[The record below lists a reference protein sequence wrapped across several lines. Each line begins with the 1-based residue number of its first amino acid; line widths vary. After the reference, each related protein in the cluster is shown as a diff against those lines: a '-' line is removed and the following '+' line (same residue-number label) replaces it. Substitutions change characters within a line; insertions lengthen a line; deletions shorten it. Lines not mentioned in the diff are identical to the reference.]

1 MRTQVIDKT
10 VVVSS
15 IEGNVQILLAD
26 GSSRPLQKGEILQP
40 GAKLNIAD
48 DAKLLLAPYDDA
60 PTATTPDSSAP
71 DVPLP
76 GLQQV
81 PDDGTAT
88 SPEIAALQQSILQG
102 VDPTQNFEA
111 SAAGGAPAAGGGGG
125 GIGGVAGASGNGGFV
140 TIDRTGDATIAAA
153 GFDTAYQTEPVV
165 DTEQL
170 AEPLL
175 TNELSDEG
183 EQLTVA
189 EGGVLNGNLLT
200 NTVNTDGPE
209 AASVPLF
216 SWGDNINV
224 TAGTS
229 VTIDGIGS
237 LIVNSDGSFTF
248 TPAPNYDG
256 AVPPV
261 TYVVSDGTDTVQ
273 STLELTIT
281 PVNALSDQSESV
293 VVTEDSA
300 VSGNLLANTTDN
312 DGPQAP
318 SITGFSWG
326 AITNPVLGTP
336 VTLAGVGTLL
346 VNADGS
352 YQFTP
357 APNYD
362 GAVPPVN
369 YSVTDGVDT
378 VQSTLSITITPVDE
392 PAELGGFQLEGGD
405 LTLSEAALADGSG
418 SDTTALTQSGV
429 FTFNAADGV
438 QSLTLGDI
446 TLISNGLPIT
456 AFPQTIT
463 SPLGNQLVV
472 TGINYNPVTGAGSV
486 SYSYTLTDN
495 EVHPSGGGNNNLFED
510 FAVTL
515 VDSDGDSA
523 NNTLSVRIVDDVPTA
538 SNDSNPGVASEASLV
553 LGGNVLGNDVQGADG
568 AAVTAGTLT
577 GTYGSLVL
585 GADGSYTYTLN
596 PADPQFVALPGGA
609 TGSEVFT
616 YVLTDGDGDTST
628 ATLTLSIRND
638 DDNVTITDLT
648 PKGEGGD
655 ATVFEDDLL
664 STRGAGESA
673 GSDSS
678 KESTTV
684 TGSFNISAPDG
695 VQTLSVGGINL
706 VSGGVVASVP
716 QSVTTGFGNTL
727 TITAYNP
734 ATGLVSYS
742 YTLTDNEVHPSGGG
756 NNNLFEDFA
765 VTLVDSDGDSA
776 NNTLSVRI
784 VDDVPTASNDSNPG
798 VASEASL
805 VLGGNVLGNDVQGAD
820 GAAVTAGTLT
830 GTYGSLVLGAD
841 GSYTYTL
848 NPADPQFVALPGG
861 ATGSEVF
868 TYVLTDGDGDTS
880 TATLTLSIR
889 NDDDNV
895 TITDLTP
902 KGEGGDATVFEDDLL
917 STRGAGESAGSDS
930 SKESTTVTGSF
941 NISAPDG
948 VQTLSVGGINLVS
961 GGVVASVP
969 QSVTTGFGNTL
980 TITAYN
986 PATGLVSYS
995 YTLTD
1000 NEVHPSGGGNNN
1012 LFEDFAVTLVDSDGD
1027 SANNTLSVRIVDD
1040 VPVSPVDLNT
1050 RVEEFSNPGTNLMII
1065 LDTSGSMDYASG
1077 VAGFATRMAIAKASI
1092 LQLIGDYDD
1101 VGDVMVRLVGFAS
1114 SATTNFLGSGD
1125 VWLTATQALNVING
1139 ITDYLGDGGTDYDD
1153 ALIKAM
1159 SAYDSAGKIIGGQS
1173 VLYFLSDGEPTE
1185 STNWPGVSGTGSTG
1199 INTAEQT
1206 AWEAFLN
1213 SNDIN
1218 AYALG
1223 MGTGATAGALTPI
1236 AYNGSSGQQQPAII
1250 VTDLSQLASTLSGTV
1265 QVPTTGNL
1273 LTDAGVVFGADGPA
1287 TLPITSI
1294 SHDADGNPATPD
1306 VVYTTTY
1313 SGYNAITHVLTIPT
1327 HGGGTFSVNLLT
1339 GAYSYSL
1346 SLDVA
1351 NDYTET
1357 FRYTI
1362 SDADGDVKTGVLNM
1376 ITTDSSDVIAYDNGD
1391 EALVTQIMVPGATT
1405 STTLADFGDTTNS
1418 ANSGAGYNPWIYDT
1432 SGTGLS
1438 VMDLGSTSIGSAVA
1452 NNGNKWIVSTLSS
1465 STLDGSVSGGALQL
1479 VDSNDDGAGAAE
1491 LLTPEFVTGL
1501 AGTTTLSFQYDRGNV
1516 HASDTVTWSLYKF
1529 DGSSWVQLSGVGFS
1543 GNLSGDPGTLSTI
1556 TTSTLDAG
1564 TRYRVYFSV
1573 NDGSGNSDSTLQ
1585 LDNIKLNVTAAATA
1599 AIALTAAHGNLLI
1612 DPNHDMMSGDPWGSV
1627 DAIGAESTVLKIWNG
1642 SSYTAVTTSQ
1652 TVAGLYGS
1660 LEIHSDGAYTYTP
1673 NADLNNVGK
1682 ADVFNY
1688 QLAQSDGDQD
1698 TAQLTINIASSAT
1711 AAPTV
1716 MEGTSA
1722 NDALVGTSGDDVL
1735 LGHAGADVLNG
1746 NDGNDRLEGGAGND
1760 TLIGGLGDDILIGGL
1775 GSDTMTGG
1783 AGSDTFKWLA
1793 GEADGSTDNITDF
1806 TLGNTASG
1814 GDVLDLSDLLVGVPT
1829 GGSNDAL
1836 AAALDSYLQFDTATK
1851 TLTIDPDGAVGG
1863 SELTI
1868 QFQNSLDLASLGSNQ
1883 DIIKQLLDDGN
1894 LKVDP

>member
-71 DVPLP
+71 DVPVP

-81 PDDGTAT
+81 PDDGTVT

-111 SAAGGAPAAGGGGG
+111 SAAGGAPAAGGGG

-261 TYVVSDGTDTVQ
+261 TYVVSDSTDTVQ

-326 AITNPVLGTP
+326 EITNPVLGTP

-429 FTFNAADGV
+429 FTFSAADGV

-446 TLISNGLPIT
+446 TLISNGLSIT

-495 EVHPSGGGNNNLFED
+495 EAHPSGGGNNNLFED

-585 GADGSYTYTLN
+585 GADGSYNYTLN

-1125 VWLTATQALNVING
+1125 VWLTAAQALNVING

-1432 SGTGLS
+1432 SSTGMS

-1452 NNGNKWIVSTLSS
+1452 SNGNKWIVSTLSS

-1599 AIALTAAHGNLLI
+1599 AIALTAAHGNLLT

-1711 AAPTV
+1711 VAPTV

-1760 TLIGGLGDDILIGGL
+1760 TLIGGLGEDILIGGL

-1783 AGSDTFKWLA
+1783 AGSDAFKWLA
-1793 GEADGSTDNITDF
+1793 GDADGSTDNITDF

>member
-71 DVPLP
+71 DVPVP

-81 PDDGTAT
+81 PDDGTVT

-111 SAAGGAPAAGGGGG
+111 SAAGGAPAAGGGG

-261 TYVVSDGTDTVQ
+261 TYVVSDSTDTVQ

-326 AITNPVLGTP
+326 EITNPVLGTP

-429 FTFNAADGV
+429 FTFSAADGV

-446 TLISNGLPIT
+446 TLISNGLSIT

-495 EVHPSGGGNNNLFED
+495 EAHPSGGGNNNLFED

-1125 VWLTATQALNVING
+1125 VWLTAAQALNVING

-1432 SGTGLS
+1432 SSTGMS

-1452 NNGNKWIVSTLSS
+1452 SNGNKWIVSTLSS

-1599 AIALTAAHGNLLI
+1599 AIALTAAHGNLLT

-1711 AAPTV
+1711 VAPTV

-1760 TLIGGLGDDILIGGL
+1760 TLIGGLGEDILIGGL

-1783 AGSDTFKWLA
+1783 AGSDAFKWLA
-1793 GEADGSTDNITDF
+1793 GDADGSTDNITDF

>member
-1 MRTQVIDKT
+1 M
-10 VVVSS
+10 
-15 IEGNVQILLAD
+15 
-26 GSSRPLQKGEILQP
+26 
-40 GAKLNIAD
+40 
-48 DAKLLLAPYDDA
+48 
-60 PTATTPDSSAP
+60 
-71 DVPLP
+71 
-76 GLQQV
+76 
-81 PDDGTAT
+81 
-88 SPEIAALQQSILQG
+88 
-102 VDPTQNFEA
+102 
-111 SAAGGAPAAGGGGG
+111 
-125 GIGGVAGASGNGGFV
+125 
-140 TIDRTGDATIAAA
+140 
-153 GFDTAYQTEPVV
+153 
-165 DTEQL
+165 
-170 AEPLL
+170 
-175 TNELSDEG
+175 
-183 EQLTVA
+183 
-189 EGGVLNGNLLT
+189 
-200 NTVNTDGPE
+200 
-209 AASVPLF
+209 
-216 SWGDNINV
+216 
-224 TAGTS
+224 
-229 VTIDGIGS
+229 
-237 LIVNSDGSFTF
+237 
-248 TPAPNYDG
+248 
-256 AVPPV
+256 
-261 TYVVSDGTDTVQ
+261 
-273 STLELTIT
+273 
-281 PVNALSDQSESV
+281 
-293 VVTEDSA
+293 
-300 VSGNLLANTTDN
+300 
-312 DGPQAP
+312 
-318 SITGFSWG
+318 
-326 AITNPVLGTP
+326 
-336 VTLAGVGTLL
+336 
-346 VNADGS
+346 
-352 YQFTP
+352 
-357 APNYD
+357 
-362 GAVPPVN
+362 
-369 YSVTDGVDT
+369 
-378 VQSTLSITITPVDE
+378 
-392 PAELGGFQLEGGD
+392 
-405 LTLSEAALADGSG
+405 
-418 SDTTALTQSGV
+418 
-429 FTFNAADGV
+429 
-438 QSLTLGDI
+438 
-446 TLISNGLPIT
+446 
-456 AFPQTIT
+456 
-463 SPLGNQLVV
+463 
-472 TGINYNPVTGAGSV
+472 
-486 SYSYTLTDN
+486 
-495 EVHPSGGGNNNLFED
+495 
-510 FAVTL
+510 
-515 VDSDGDSA
+515 
-523 NNTLSVRIVDDVPTA
+523 
-538 SNDSNPGVASEASLV
+538 
-553 LGGNVLGNDVQGADG
+553 
-568 AAVTAGTLT
+568 
-577 GTYGSLVL
+577 
-585 GADGSYTYTLN
+585 
-596 PADPQFVALPGGA
+596 
-609 TGSEVFT
+609 
-616 YVLTDGDGDTST
+616 
-628 ATLTLSIRND
+628 
-638 DDNVTITDLT
+638 
-648 PKGEGGD
+648 
-655 ATVFEDDLL
+655 
-664 STRGAGESA
+664 
-673 GSDSS
+673 
-678 KESTTV
+678 
-684 TGSFNISAPDG
+684 
-695 VQTLSVGGINL
+695 
-706 VSGGVVASVP
+706 
-716 QSVTTGFGNTL
+716 
-727 TITAYNP
+727 
-734 ATGLVSYS
+734 
-742 YTLTDNEVHPSGGG
+742 HPSGGG

-1125 VWLTATQALNVING
+1125 VWLTAAQALNVING

-1206 AWEAFLN
+1206 AWETFLN

-1418 ANSGAGYNPWIYDT
+1418 ANSGVGYNPWIYDT

-1452 NNGNKWIVSTLSS
+1452 SNGNKWIVSTLSS
-1465 STLDGSVSGGALQL
+1465 STLDGSVSGGVLQL

-1543 GNLSGDPGTLSTI
+1543 GNLSGDPGSLSTI

-1599 AIALTAAHGNLLI
+1599 AIALTAAHGNLLT

-1760 TLIGGLGDDILIGGL
+1760 TLIGGLGEDILIGGL

-1793 GEADGSTDNITDF
+1793 GDADGSTDNITDF

-1829 GGSNDAL
+1829 GGSNDDL

>member
-40 GAKLNIAD
+40 GARLNIAD
-48 DAKLLLAPYDDA
+48 DAKLLLAPYDDS

-71 DVPLP
+71 DVPVP

-102 VDPTQNFEA
+102 IDPTQNFEA
-111 SAAGGAPAAGGGGG
+111 SAAGGAPAAGGGG

-300 VSGNLLANTTDN
+300 GSGNLLVNTTDN

-326 AITNPVLGTP
+326 TITNPILGTP

-362 GAVPPVN
+362 GSVPPVN

-446 TLISNGLPIT
+446 TLISNGFSIT

-495 EVHPSGGGNNNLFED
+495 EAHPSGGGNNNLFED

-664 STRGAGESA
+664 STRGAGEST

-734 ATGLVSYS
+734 VTGLVSYS

-917 STRGAGESAGSDS
+917 STRGAGESTGSDS

-986 PATGLVSYS
+986 PVTGLVSYS

-1236 AYNGSSGQQQPAII
+1236 AYNGSTGQQQPAII

-1452 NNGNKWIVSTLSS
+1452 SNGNKWIVSTLSS
-1465 STLDGSVSGGALQL
+1465 STLDGSVSGGVLQL

-1543 GNLSGDPGTLSTI
+1543 GNLSGDPGSLSTI

-1599 AIALTAAHGNLLI
+1599 AIALTAAHGNLLT

-1711 AAPTV
+1711 VAPTV

-1783 AGSDTFKWLA
+1783 SGSDTFKWLA
-1793 GEADGSTDNITDF
+1793 GDADGSTDNITDF
-1806 TLGNTASG
+1806 TLGNTVSG

-1836 AAALDSYLQFDTATK
+1836 AAALDSYLQFDTVTK

>member
-1 MRTQVIDKT
+1 M
-10 VVVSS
+10 
-15 IEGNVQILLAD
+15 
-26 GSSRPLQKGEILQP
+26 
-40 GAKLNIAD
+40 
-48 DAKLLLAPYDDA
+48 
-60 PTATTPDSSAP
+60 
-71 DVPLP
+71 
-76 GLQQV
+76 
-81 PDDGTAT
+81 
-88 SPEIAALQQSILQG
+88 
-102 VDPTQNFEA
+102 
-111 SAAGGAPAAGGGGG
+111 
-125 GIGGVAGASGNGGFV
+125 
-140 TIDRTGDATIAAA
+140 
-153 GFDTAYQTEPVV
+153 
-165 DTEQL
+165 
-170 AEPLL
+170 
-175 TNELSDEG
+175 
-183 EQLTVA
+183 
-189 EGGVLNGNLLT
+189 
-200 NTVNTDGPE
+200 
-209 AASVPLF
+209 
-216 SWGDNINV
+216 
-224 TAGTS
+224 
-229 VTIDGIGS
+229 
-237 LIVNSDGSFTF
+237 
-248 TPAPNYDG
+248 
-256 AVPPV
+256 
-261 TYVVSDGTDTVQ
+261 
-273 STLELTIT
+273 
-281 PVNALSDQSESV
+281 
-293 VVTEDSA
+293 
-300 VSGNLLANTTDN
+300 
-312 DGPQAP
+312 
-318 SITGFSWG
+318 
-326 AITNPVLGTP
+326 
-336 VTLAGVGTLL
+336 
-346 VNADGS
+346 
-352 YQFTP
+352 
-357 APNYD
+357 
-362 GAVPPVN
+362 
-369 YSVTDGVDT
+369 
-378 VQSTLSITITPVDE
+378 
-392 PAELGGFQLEGGD
+392 
-405 LTLSEAALADGSG
+405 
-418 SDTTALTQSGV
+418 
-429 FTFNAADGV
+429 
-438 QSLTLGDI
+438 
-446 TLISNGLPIT
+446 
-456 AFPQTIT
+456 
-463 SPLGNQLVV
+463 
-472 TGINYNPVTGAGSV
+472 

-495 EVHPSGGGNNNLFED
+495 EEHPSGEGNNNLFED

-638 DDNVTITDLT
+638 NDNVTITDLT
-648 PKGEGGD
+648 PKGDGGD

-664 STRGAGESA
+664 STRGTGESA

-684 TGSFNISAPDG
+684 TGSFTISAPDG
-695 VQTLSVGGINL
+695 VQTLSVGGISL

-742 YTLTDNEVHPSGGG
+742 YTLTDNE
-756 NNNLFEDFA
+756 E
-765 VTLVDSDGDSA
+765 
-776 NNTLSVRI
+776 
-784 VDDVPTASNDSNPG
+784 
-798 VASEASL
+798 
-805 VLGGNVLGNDVQGAD
+805 
-820 GAAVTAGTLT
+820 
-830 GTYGSLVLGAD
+830 
-841 GSYTYTL
+841 
-848 NPADPQFVALPGG
+848 
-861 ATGSEVF
+861 
-868 TYVLTDGDGDTS
+868 
-880 TATLTLSIR
+880 
-889 NDDDNV
+889 
-895 TITDLTP
+895 
-902 KGEGGDATVFEDDLL
+902 
-917 STRGAGESAGSDS
+917 
-930 SKESTTVTGSF
+930 
-941 NISAPDG
+941 
-948 VQTLSVGGINLVS
+948 
-961 GGVVASVP
+961 
-969 QSVTTGFGNTL
+969 
-980 TITAYN
+980 
-986 PATGLVSYS
+986 
-995 YTLTD
+995 
-1000 NEVHPSGGGNNN
+1000 HPSGGGNNN

-1065 LDTSGSMDYASG
+1065 LDTSGSMDDASG

-1114 SATTNFLGSGD
+1114 SATTNFLGAGD

-1139 ITDYLGDGGTDYDD
+1139 ITDYLGNGGTDYDD

-1206 AWEAFLN
+1206 AWEVFLN
-1213 SNDIN
+1213 GNYIN

-1223 MGTGATAGALTPI
+1223 MGTGATTGALTPI
-1236 AYNGSSGQQQPAII
+1236 AYNGSTGQQQPAII

-1452 NNGNKWIVSTLSS
+1452 SNGNKWIVSTLSS

-1543 GNLSGDPGTLSTI
+1543 GNLSGDPGALSTI

-1573 NDGSGNSDSTLQ
+1573 NDGSGNPDSTLQ

-1599 AIALTAAHGNLLI
+1599 AIALTAAYGNLLT

-1711 AAPTV
+1711 VAPT
-1716 MEGTSA
+1716 MEGSSA

-1735 LGHAGADVLNG
+1735 LGHAGADVLN
-1746 NDGNDRLEGGAGND
+1746 GNDRLEGGAGND

-1829 GGSNDAL
+1829 GGSNDDL